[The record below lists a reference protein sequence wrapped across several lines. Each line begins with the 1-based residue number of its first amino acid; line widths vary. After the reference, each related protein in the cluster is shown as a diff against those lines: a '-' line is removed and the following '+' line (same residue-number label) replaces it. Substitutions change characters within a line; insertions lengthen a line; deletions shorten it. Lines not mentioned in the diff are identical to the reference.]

1 MTTYKSDL
9 VDIACEI
16 VRQTDK
22 AVGIADDT
30 EDMDLDGKQKLF
42 GLPKSQI
49 EINDDGTITMPEW
62 LAHEKGLI

>member
-1 MTTYKSDL
+1 VTTFKSDL

-22 AVGIADDT
+22 AVGVSDGT
-30 EDMDLDGKQKLF
+30 TDMELDGMPKLF
-42 GLPKSQI
+42 WLPKSQI

-62 LAHEKGLI
+62 LAMEKGLI